1 MEDIARPPA
10 RWTAEVTKGANET
23 TRANFIVQ
31 FDGPDDACDP
41 KNWPTHQK
49 VTCTILYGLL
59 TMGVTLSSAI
69 YSTGVKE
76 IATQFNVGQDVAN
89 LGTSTLLIGFGTGP
103 LLWAPMSE
111 LFGRKAPVLVP
122 YFLALIF
129 TIGTA
134 VATNLP
140 TILATRFFVGFFGS
154 APIAITGG
162 VLADLF
168 NPQQRGLALVG
179 YAGAVVGGPVFGPV
193 AGGAIMHSSLGW
205 RWTQYVTAIYMA
217 VVVILGSFLLSES
230 YGPMLLVAKARRMR
244 LQTGNWAYHA
254 KHEEWDPTFKEMTTK
269 FLVRPLR
276 LLATPVCFLF
286 ALHSSFVYSIVYLNL
301 GAFPIIFQGERGWN
315 EFTGSLPF
323 LALLVGI
330 VAGAFMNLKSQSFY
344 LNRVAANNG
353 RAVPEARLPPMMA
366 GAISI
371 TIGLFIVGNTAE
383 AKYHWIAPV
392 SGAALMGFGFFTIFQ
407 AALNYVVD
415 TFAKYGA
422 SAVAANTFLRSSL
435 ASIFPPLVSRIYGR
449 LGIVWASNML
459 AIIALLMVPIPWV
472 FYYQGRKFRAMGK
485 LSRDS
490 T

>member
-1 MEDIARPPA
+1 
-10 RWTAEVTKGANET
+10 
-23 TRANFIVQ
+23 
-31 FDGPDDACDP
+31 
-41 KNWPTHQK
+41 
-49 VTCTILYGLL
+49 
-59 TMGVTLSSAI
+59 
-69 YSTGVKE
+69 
-76 IATQFNVGQDVAN
+76 
-89 LGTSTLLIGFGTGP
+89 
-103 LLWAPMSE
+103 
-111 LFGRKAPVLVP
+111 
-122 YFLALIF
+122 
-129 TIGTA
+129 
-134 VATNLP
+134 
-140 TILATRFFVGFFGS
+140 
-154 APIAITGG
+154 
-162 VLADLF
+162 
-168 NPQQRGLALVG
+168 
-179 YAGAVVGGPVFGPV
+179 
-193 AGGAIMHSSLGW
+193 
-205 RWTQYVTAIYMA
+205 
-217 VVVILGSFLLSES
+217 
-230 YGPMLLVAKARRMR
+230 
-244 LQTGNWAYHA
+244 
-254 KHEEWDPTFKEMTTK
+254 
-269 FLVRPLR
+269 
-276 LLATPVCFLF
+276 
-286 ALHSSFVYSIVYLNL
+286 
-301 GAFPIIFQGERGWN
+301 
-315 EFTGSLPF
+315 
-323 LALLVGI
+323 
-330 VAGAFMNLKSQSFY
+330 MNLKSQSFY